1 MIELETNTLQI
12 CDGVI
17 KQLSSLDIGKLTR
30 LQASTLMAQMRRR
43 IHVEGLDANGEP
55 IGTYTPSYVKYA
67 RKKAGRQEGNKVVL
81 SLTRTMENA
90 MIDKPLDENSAG
102 IGYATAEQLQKS
114 KWCEETYGKKIF
126 APTKEER
133 DLMDEIAKDYINK
146 ALNGD
151 NS

>member
-17 KQLSSLDIGKLTR
+17 KQLSDLDISKLTR
-30 LQASTLMAQMRRR
+30 LQASTLMARMRRR
-43 IHVEGLDANGEP
+43 IHVEGLDASGQP
-55 IGTYTPSYVKYA
+55 IGTYSPSYVKYV
-67 RKKAGRQEGNKVVL
+67 RKKKGRQEGNKVVL

-90 MIDKPLDENSAG
+90 MVDVPLEDNGAG
-102 IGYATAEQLQKS
+102 IGYATSEQLQKS

-126 APTKEER
+126 APTEEER
-133 DLMDEIAKDYINK
+133 ELVNEIANDYINK
-146 ALNGD
+146 ILNGS